1 VQEKV
6 HNEEDCLGWRRWM
19 KMAGVA
25 AKPEKEFKVGAVRV
39 AVWSN
44 SRQTRDGKLFNSP
57 KVVLERIYR
66 EESGSFKS
74 TGSLDTND
82 IPKAILA
89 LKQAYEYLMVT
100 DRKRS
105 QGPGECQVPFNSLER
120 IP

>member
-1 VQEKV
+1 MT
-6 HNEEDCLGWRRWM
+6 GI
-19 KMAGVA
+19 A

-44 SRQTRDGKLFNSP
+44 SRQTKDGKLFNSP
-57 KVVLERIYR
+57 KVILERIYMD
-66 EESGSFKS
+66 EGGSFKS
-74 TGSLDTND
+74 TGSLDAND

-100 DRKRS
+100 GKKQS
-105 QGPGECQVPFNSLER
+105 QSPGEGQYAPKSPER